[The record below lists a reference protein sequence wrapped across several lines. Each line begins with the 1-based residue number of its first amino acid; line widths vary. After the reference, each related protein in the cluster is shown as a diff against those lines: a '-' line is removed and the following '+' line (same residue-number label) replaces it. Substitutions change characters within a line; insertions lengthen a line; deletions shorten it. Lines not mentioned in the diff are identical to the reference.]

1 MEEDVR
7 KEIER
12 QANEIIE
19 KKTQETQIQETGVGV
34 GGAVGNVKGKIV
46 DEAINKVDNNK
57 SVKKHADELAKVA
70 NDAIRADIDKE
81 NLKVQRTRAENKA
94 EKQRI
99 KNELIALKTEAKRLK
114 REKKQILREQRVDH
128 KKRNKDAL
136 WEIYKDKLTKMGYS
150 YVPNRFVLGM
160 LLFFDGVVGFFN
172 GVGATSTAIMK
183 ALKWILI
190 VGVIFGV
197 LMIFPTTKEWLLGL
211 LGFLK

>member
-12 QANEIIE
+12 QANEIVE

-114 REKKQILREQRVDH
+114 REKKQILREQRADH

-172 GVGATSTAIMK
+172 GVGAISTAIMK

-190 VGVIFGV
+190 AGVIFGV

>member
-1 MEEDVR
+1 MEGDGI

-12 QANEIIE
+12 QANEIVE

-46 DEAINKVDNNK
+46 DEAMNKVDNNK

-114 REKKQILREQRVDH
+114 REKKQILREQRADH

-190 VGVIFGV
+190 AGVAFGV

-211 LGFLK
+211 LGF

>member
-12 QANEIIE
+12 QANEIVE

-94 EKQRI
+94 ENQRI

-114 REKKQILREQRVDH
+114 REKKQILREQRADH

-190 VGVIFGV
+190 AGVIFGV

-211 LGFLK
+211 LGF

>member
-12 QANEIIE
+12 QANEIVE

-114 REKKQILREQRVDH
+114 REKKQILREQRADH

-190 VGVIFGV
+190 VGVIFVV

>member
-1 MEEDVR
+1 MEEDVI

-12 QANEIIE
+12 QANEIVE

-46 DEAINKVDNNK
+46 DEAMNKVDNNK

-114 REKKQILREQRVDH
+114 REKKQILREQRADH

-190 VGVIFGV
+190 AGVIFGV

-211 LGFLK
+211 LGF

>member
-12 QANEIIE
+12 QANEIVE

-94 EKQRI
+94 ERQRI
-99 KNELIALKTEAKRLK
+99 NNELIALKTEAKRLK
-114 REKKQILREQRVDH
+114 REKKQILREQRADH

-190 VGVIFGV
+190 AGVIFGV

>member
-12 QANEIIE
+12 QANEIVE

-114 REKKQILREQRVDH
+114 REKKQILREQRADH

-190 VGVIFGV
+190 AGVIFGV

-211 LGFLK
+211 LGF

>member
-12 QANEIIE
+12 QANEIVE

-46 DEAINKVDNNK
+46 DEAMNKVDNNK

-81 NLKVQRTRAENKA
+81 NLKVQRTRAENKS

-114 REKKQILREQRVDH
+114 REKKQILREQRADH

>member
-1 MEEDVR
+1 MEEDVI

-12 QANEIIE
+12 QANEIVE

-46 DEAINKVDNNK
+46 DEAMNKVDNNK

-114 REKKQILREQRVDH
+114 REKKQILREQRADH

-136 WEIYKDKLTKMGYS
+136 WEIYKNKLTKMGYS
-150 YVPNRFVLGM
+150 YVPNRFVLCM

-190 VGVIFGV
+190 AGVIFGV
-197 LMIFPTTKEWLLGL
+197 LMIFPSTKEWLLGL
-211 LGFLK
+211 LGF